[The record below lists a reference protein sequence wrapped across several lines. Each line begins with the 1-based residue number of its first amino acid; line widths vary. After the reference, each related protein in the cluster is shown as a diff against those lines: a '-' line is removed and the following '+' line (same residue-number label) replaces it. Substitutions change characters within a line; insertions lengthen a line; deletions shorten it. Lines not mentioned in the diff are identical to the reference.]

1 MSDFTFEDKNSLGN
15 SFNNNEKLE
24 MEENISHVW
33 HEVGHIVGN
42 IIAKKLGYDFGG
54 FKEISFLS
62 PESGQSY
69 VKQIELNYFIAS
81 ERPRGYLDFYG
92 QKNESYFNKEDEEKI
107 KEETKH
113 LKKLLHYF
121 IYLFSGGYFNIF
133 YYKKEENP
141 SEDDFE
147 NCYYDSIR
155 DYYGNHFASR
165 AGNDWSK
172 VRELSG
178 YQKLHLGKIIYF
190 RNELF
195 NIFKE
200 IGIFKLLSESIDEI
214 AKEFNGKKMDEKES
228 MLIYEKISVTLES
241 LDMGSLQEIE
251 QLINSTLK
259 DLT

>member
-1 MSDFTFEDKNSLGN
+1 MSDFTFEDTNSLGN

-24 MEENISHVW
+24 IEKNTSHVW

-62 PESGQSY
+62 HKSGQSY
-69 VKQIELNYFIAS
+69 VKPTEPRYFIGV
-81 ERPRGYLDFYG
+81 EQLECLDFYG
-92 QKNESYFNKEDEEKI
+92 LKNVCYANKEDDEKI
-107 KEETKH
+107 KEETND
-113 LKKLLHYF
+113 LEKLLHYF

-133 YYKKEENP
+133 YYKQDSNQN
-141 SEDDFE
+141 DFE
-147 NCYYDSIR
+147 NCYFDSTQDYDEN
-155 DYYGNHFASR
+155 YFTSR

-172 VRELSG
+172 TRNLAG
-178 YQKLHLGKIIYF
+178 FQKLHLGKIIYF

-200 IGIFKLLSESIDEI
+200 IGIFKLLSGSIDEI
-214 AKEFNGKKMDEKES
+214 AKEFNGKKLDEKES

-241 LDMGSLQEIE
+241 LDVSSLQEIE